1 MMRLLHGEFAHGA
14 NQSQYRETGA
24 AVMTEL
30 ERQRMQEM
38 IRRLNEA
45 SEAYY
50 GGRDE
55 IMSNFEWDA
64 LFDELAR
71 LEAETGVQLILDI

>member
-1 MMRLLHGEFAHGA
+1 
-14 NQSQYRETGA
+14 
-24 AVMTEL
+24 MTEFD
-30 ERQRMQEM
+30 RNRMQEM

-55 IMSNFEWDA
+55 IMSNVTSTSSKNTKA
-64 LFDELAR
+64 RELGIPIR
-71 LEAETGVQLILDI
+71 

>member
-1 MMRLLHGEFAHGA
+1 
-14 NQSQYRETGA
+14 
-24 AVMTEL
+24 MTEFD
-30 ERQRMQEM
+30 RNRMQEM

-55 IMSNFEWDA
+55 IMSNVTSTSSKNTKA
-64 LFDELAR
+64 REL
-71 LEAETGVQLILDI
+71 GIPILSEEDFIAQFGQ